1 MRKQLI
7 AITFAIAS
15 IILNGCAK
23 NFEEMNIDPT
33 QFTEVTPEAALQ
45 GSFKR
50 LNDFMGNSNFTR
62 YWDMANLVN
71 AGARYGTDEGGGWQ
85 NMYVNV
91 LEPINQV
98 KITYGNQP
106 DFNNRV
112 QIARIWEAYT
122 YSILVATF
130 GPIPQSQANNRDYLA
145 SIKFD
150 TEDSVYIYI
159 LNTLKDAAA
168 KIDLSKPQDRL
179 VYDAIYG
186 ATAISITNW
195 KKFANTLRL
204 KIALR
209 CAKNLPQL
217 SEQHAKEVMNDEA
230 NTITTELETTKMAY
244 ENMIGNENPHYQRFK
259 RNSYTLDPPSMNDYL
274 FVHFR
279 SYKDPRIDAYFD
291 SVPNLADRYLL
302 RDTMPSRND
311 DSLRVVDYRIPH
323 FGRPKSPSKL
333 PGWSALNGLIDPL
346 GQNVK
351 VTTYSRLKGYG
362 WGPTNNNQAVDPA
375 TGLLAPERPFIILSF
390 AESQLLKAEAAAK
403 GLGGSKTAEQY
414 YNEGIDANFAYWK
427 ISNALRDAYKARDGI
442 KWGTVGVGFTDY
454 VSIVRADIPADPLV
468 KIYTQQWL
476 NYFPDQAFDVWCLQR
491 RTRALDFSPH
501 TNPGAAIATPWI
513 EIPMRA
519 AYPIAIINLNPVG
532 YRDGLEKLGGLQ
544 NDVDP
549 LIPLKFA
556 KQHTS
561 KDWNAVPVA
570 YSTRYMQKWY
580 GDYVED
586 LPAAGVAYTLI
597 STFKP

>member
-1 MRKQLI
+1 
-7 AITFAIAS
+7 
-15 IILNGCAK
+15 
-23 NFEEMNIDPT
+23 MNVDPT

-45 GSFKR
+45 GTFKR
-50 LNDFMGNSNFTR
+50 LNDFMCNGNYNA
-62 YWDMANLVN
+62 YWDMANLIN
-71 AGARYGTDEGGGWQ
+71 SGSRYGSEERGLWQ

-98 KITYGNQP
+98 KLIYGSQP

-130 GPIPQSQANNRDYLA
+130 GPMPCSEANNRDHLA
-145 SIKFD
+145 SVKFD
-150 TEDSVYIYI
+150 DEDSVYIYI

-168 KIDLSKPQDRL
+168 KMDVARTQDRL

-186 ATAISITNW
+186 ATATSLINW
-195 KKFANTLRL
+195 RKFANTLRL

-209 CAKNLPQL
+209 CTINLPQV
-217 SEQHAKEVMNDEA
+217 SEEHIRDVMSNEA
-230 NTITTELETTKMAY
+230 NTIIAESETTKMLY
-244 ENMIGNENPHYQRFK
+244 ENVIGNENPQYQRFK
-259 RNSYTLDPPSMNDYL
+259 RGSYTLDPPSMNDYL

-291 SVPNLADRYLL
+291 SVPTANAADRYLL

-323 FGRPKSPSKL
+323 FGRVKSPAKL

-351 VTTYSRLKGYG
+351 LTTYSRMKGYG
-362 WGPTNNNQAVDPA
+362 WGPNNQAIDPA
-375 TGLLAPERPFIILSF
+375 TGLLAPDRPFIILSY

-403 GLGGSKTAEQY
+403 GFGGSKTAEQY

-427 ISNALRDAYKARDGI
+427 ISNTARDAYKARDGV

-454 VSIVRADIPADPLV
+454 VSIVRADIPADPLA

-476 NYFPDQAFDVWCLQR
+476 NYFPDQAFDVWCIQR
-491 RTRALDFSPH
+491 RTRTFDFSPH
-501 TNPGAAIATPWI
+501 TNPGSGVVATPWL

-519 AYPIAIINLNPVG
+519 SYPTSVINLNPAG
-532 YRDGLEKLGGLQ
+532 YQQGLVKLGGLQ
-544 NDVDP
+544 NDVNP
-549 LIPLKFA
+549 LIPLRFA

-580 GDYVED
+580 GDYVQD
-586 LPAAGVAYTLI
+586 LTAAGVTYTLI

>member
-1 MRKQLI
+1 MRKYII
-7 AITFAIAS
+7 AIAF
-15 IILNGCAK
+15 IISSVLLNSCAK
-23 NFEEMNIDPT
+23 NFEAMNIDPT

-45 GSFKR
+45 GAFKR
-50 LNDFMGNSNFTR
+50 LNDFMGNANYSR

-71 AGARYGTDEGGGWQ
+71 SGSRYGGDEGGIWQ

-91 LEPINQV
+91 LEPINQI
-98 KITYGNQP
+98 KMTYANQP

-130 GPIPQSQANNRDYLA
+130 GPIPRTEANNRDYLA

-150 TEDSVYIYI
+150 SEDAVFEYV
-159 LNTLKDAAA
+159 LTTLKDAAA
-168 KIDLSKPQDRL
+168 KIDVSKPQDRL

-186 ATAISITNW
+186 PSATSVTNW

-204 KIALR
+204 KVALR
-209 CAKNLPQL
+209 CAKNLPQV
-217 SEQHAKEVMNDEA
+217 SAQHAKEVMSDEA
-230 NTITTELETTKMAY
+230 NTIIAENETTKMLY
-244 ENMIGNENPHYQRFK
+244 ENVIGNENPHYIRFK
-259 RNSYTLDPPSMNDYL
+259 RNSYTLDPPSMSDLL

-279 SYKDPRIDAYFD
+279 SYKDPRMDAYYD
-291 SVPNLADRYLL
+291 SVPTANAADRYLL
-302 RDTMPSRND
+302 RDTMPSRKD

-323 FGRPKSPSKL
+323 FGRIKSPAKL
-333 PGWSALNGLIDPL
+333 PGWTALNGIIDPL
-346 GQNVK
+346 GQNIK

-362 WGPTNNNQAVDPA
+362 WSLQA
-375 TGLLAPERPFIILSF
+375 TGEGLIAPDRPFIILSY
-390 AESQLLKAEAAAK
+390 AESQLLKAEAAA
-403 GLGGSKTAEQY
+403 LEMGGTKTAEQY

-442 KWGTVGVGFTDY
+442 KWGTTGIGFTDY
-454 VSIVRADIPADPLV
+454 VSIVRADIPADPLA
-468 KIYTQQWL
+468 KIYEQQWI

-501 TNPGAAIATPWI
+501 TNPGSGVVATPWM

-519 AYPIAIINLNPVG
+519 SYPTSVINLNPAG
-532 YRDGLEKLGGLQ
+532 YQDGLEKLGGLQ
-544 NDVDP
+544 NDVNP
-549 LIPLKFA
+549 LIPLKFT
-556 KQHTS
+556 KDHTS